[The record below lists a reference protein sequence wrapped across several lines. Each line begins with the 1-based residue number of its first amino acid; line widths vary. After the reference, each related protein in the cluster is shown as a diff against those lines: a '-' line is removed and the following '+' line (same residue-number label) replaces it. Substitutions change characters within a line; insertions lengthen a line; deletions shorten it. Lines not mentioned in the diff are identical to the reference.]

1 LVALYMQATASNP
14 MYQLQAF
21 PTHSVLKDFIPYRGI
36 IFSSEIELPHAEMKA
51 LHDLEFTSL
60 EGSALLN
67 QKPIATIL
75 IDTGPV
81 LELIAKEWNYDLD
94 LLKEGKGDTGIDDH
108 SWTMYS
114 NNKISPVIVRW
125 DLGKARIHL
134 VMGNDRMEF
143 KCIAIGNVEAKD
155 ILARLTV
162 ILGSLHDDRDL
173 VEEIDIA
180 SDDTV
185 QKIKIGNLTGMS
197 DFSTE
202 CFLIVPDDDKLNEVR
217 RKDCAQL
224 ANSCNLVLFKEKDI
238 KDGLLGLKANE
249 MFINIKNISRSF
261 KYSADVSCSWEI
273 YNIIYGLS
281 VLCAGREMNR
291 IICRALDPEKAQR
304 LDTALERQRFE
315 RSIPND
321 DPELQERKN
330 FLGYRCKDIIDFIA
344 SFDPST
350 VMNSS
355 RWRKITI
362 GNDFKS
368 PELSILKGTSAYK
381 TLVRGEV
388 VTGPDLI
395 VLLIDTVMNLRTNLP
410 NSKKAKPTEKKMKIK
425 GRVDGIDRSD
435 EAPKEFDYKIE
446 TISNPY
452 FSLHM
457 GMPIRV
463 DQSLSI
469 WRKDDNQA
477 LACDLWFD
485 IESGHLHL
493 ENLYRIKVPTA

>member
-1 LVALYMQATASNP
+1 
-14 MYQLQAF
+14 
-21 PTHSVLKDFIPYRGI
+21 
-36 IFSSEIELPHAEMKA
+36 
-51 LHDLEFTSL
+51 
-60 EGSALLN
+60 
-67 QKPIATIL
+67 
-75 IDTGPV
+75 
-81 LELIAKEWNYDLD
+81 
-94 LLKEGKGDTGIDDH
+94 
-108 SWTMYS
+108 
-114 NNKISPVIVRW
+114 
-125 DLGKARIHL
+125 
-134 VMGNDRMEF
+134 
-143 KCIAIGNVEAKD
+143 
-155 ILARLTV
+155 
-162 ILGSLHDDRDL
+162 
-173 VEEIDIA
+173 
-180 SDDTV
+180 
-185 QKIKIGNLTGMS
+185 
-197 DFSTE
+197 
-202 CFLIVPDDDKLNEVR
+202 
-217 RKDCAQL
+217 
-224 ANSCNLVLFKEKDI
+224 
-238 KDGLLGLKANE
+238 
-249 MFINIKNISRSF
+249 
-261 KYSADVSCSWEI
+261 
-273 YNIIYGLS
+273 
-281 VLCAGREMNR
+281 
-291 IICRALDPEKAQR
+291 LDPEKAQR

-395 VLLIDTVMNLRTNLP
+395 VLLIDTIMNLRTTLP
-410 NSKKAKPTEKKMKIK
+410 ESKHVKPKEKKMKIK
-425 GRVDGIDRSD
+425 GRVDGIDRTD

-446 TISNPY
+446 TISKPY